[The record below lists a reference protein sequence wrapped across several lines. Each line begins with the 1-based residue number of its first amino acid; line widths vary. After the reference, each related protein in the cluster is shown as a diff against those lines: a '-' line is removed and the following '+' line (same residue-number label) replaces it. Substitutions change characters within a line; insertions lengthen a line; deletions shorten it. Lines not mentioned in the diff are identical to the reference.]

1 MIRNYYKWHSNALNK
16 EMELLVFGYA
26 GAAVLFFPTR
36 GARFYDYENWGVL
49 DHLETKINAGLLQIF
64 CVDSVDRES
73 FYSRDKNPEEKIE
86 RHLQYEKY
94 ILKEVIP
101 FINMQNP
108 KAYKIVAGCSMGA
121 FHAVNIAF
129 RHPKLFNKVV
139 GMSGRYDLTKQ
150 MGDFNDL
157 FDGYFNDTI
166 YFNSPNQFLNN
177 LYDNKILTAIRKLDI
192 TIAIGRNDAF
202 LENNNHL
209 NQILNQKYINHT
221 FIIWEEEAHKPPFWK
236 EMVVLYF

>member
-1 MIRNYYKWHSNALNK
+1 MIRNYHKWYSNALEK

-26 GAAVLFFPTR
+26 GAVVLFFPTR
-36 GARFYDYENWGVL
+36 SARFYDYENWGVL
-49 DHLETKINAGLLQIF
+49 DNLHEKINAGHLQIF
-64 CVDSVDRES
+64 CVDSVDKES
-73 FYSRDKNPEEKIE
+73 FYSRDKNAEEKIE

-101 FINMQNP
+101 FINKQNT

-139 GMSGRYDLTKQ
+139 AMSGRYDLTKK

-157 FDGYFNDTI
+157 LNGYFNDTI
-166 YFNSPNQFLNN
+166 YFNSPCQFLDN
-177 LYDNKILTAIRKLDI
+177 LNDKKILTAIRKLDI
-192 TIAIGRNDAF
+192 TIVIGQNDAF
-202 LENNNHL
+202 IENNHHFNH
-209 NQILNQKYINHT
+209 ILINKGINHK
-221 FIIWEEEAHKPPFWK
+221 FIIWEQEAHKPPFWK
-236 EMVVLYF
+236 DMVVLYF